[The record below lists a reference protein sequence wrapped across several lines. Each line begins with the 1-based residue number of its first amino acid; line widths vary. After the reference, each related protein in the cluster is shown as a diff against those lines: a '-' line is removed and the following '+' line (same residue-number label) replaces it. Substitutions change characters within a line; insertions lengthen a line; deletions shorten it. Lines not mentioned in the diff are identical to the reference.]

1 MVVLLSAPRGRISAA
16 RMLAH
21 RSEADQACG
30 IVIRPSRGDAPA
42 PEPAPVARPRVAVGG
57 VS

>member
-16 RMLAH
+16 RMAAQ
-21 RSEADQACG
+21 RDETDEAYG
-30 IVIRPSRGDAPA
+30 IIIRPPRVVVSAADVNPA
-42 PEPAPVARPRVAVGG
+42 PRPRMSVGG

>member
-21 RSEADQACG
+21 RDDVEEAYG
-30 IVIRPSRGDAPA
+30 IIIRPPRLAAPMDAMTA
-42 PEPAPVARPRVAVGG
+42 PRPRVTVGG
-57 VS
+57 EP